1 MILTPRMIDQ
11 MRLHTSIDE
20 HLEKSLLK
28 RLGTEPG
35 PHIYTE
41 QDLHEQ
47 SRKMI
52 ARYNENLA
60 ATSKSR
66 IEPGV
71 AQGAESKEE
80 NRRQRLRNTYE
91 PLR

>member
-11 MRLHTSIDE
+11 MRLHRSIDE
-20 HLEKSLLK
+20 HLEKLLLK
-28 RLGTEPG
+28 RLGTEPY
-35 PHIYTE
+35 PHVYTE

-71 AQGAESKEE
+71 ARSVRIHEE
-80 NRRQRLRNTYE
+80 NRRQRPSNTHA
-91 PLR
+91 